1 MVFQECIF
9 SLKKFYYNFQTY
21 IRKNSLAMDSVALM
35 PLLLLLLLQPPPAT
49 PAPPVRDPFALQ
61 LGDTQNCQLR
71 CRDRYPKPQ
80 LAQVKRAQ
88 RQQKDLRALQWGM
101 G

>member
-1 MVFQECIF
+1 
-9 SLKKFYYNFQTY
+9 
-21 IRKNSLAMDSVALM
+21 MDPVALM

-49 PAPPVRDPFALQ
+49 PAPPARDPFALQ

-80 LAQVKRAQ
+80 PAQVKRA
-88 RQQKDLRALQWGM
+88 RRPQKDPRALRWGQ

>member
-1 MVFQECIF
+1 
-9 SLKKFYYNFQTY
+9 
-21 IRKNSLAMDSVALM
+21 MDSVALM